1 MALGPVIPIR
11 GTTERALTGSD
22 PARPQPHRCPLRV
35 GGRTFPF
42 HLRPSSPLGC
52 LSRIGCIVV
61 LAVGGVG
68 AYWLYGDRLP
78 SVLSRAASGAASRV
92 TDAATKAS
100 ERLDSNQGARIASEN
115 DAARRAERAKRE
127 RAIVWARLTPAGS
140 AGGESIARL
149 ARRNGPAFVSLRA
162 PELAGVLAT
171 GMSKVL
177 PSSATRPEVAI
188 VDEQVLVR
196 TVVALRDVA
205 GDGALRGL
213 LGVALDG
220 RDTLRMAGTLDLVR
234 PGLAEYRVRELRLK
248 GIDVPPRLIPALVG
262 AMHRAVT
269 ADSLPS
275 DALPI
280 PLPKAVADVRVAN
293 GKVTLY
299 KAVVP

>member
-1 MALGPVIPIR
+1 M
-11 GTTERALTGSD
+11 
-22 PARPQPHRCPLRV
+22 
-35 GGRTFPF
+35 
-42 HLRPSSPLGC
+42 GC

-92 TDAATKAS
+92 TDAATQAS

-115 DAARRAERAKRE
+115 GAARRAERTKRE
-127 RAIVWARLTPAGS
+127 QAIVWARLAPAGS
-140 AGGESIARL
+140 AGRESIARL
-149 ARRNGPAFVSLRA
+149 SRRNGPAFVSLRA
-162 PELAGVLAT
+162 PDLAGVLAT
-171 GMSKVL
+171 GMSKLL
-177 PSSATRPEVAI
+177 PASATRPEVAI

-196 TVVALRDVA
+196 TVVELRDVA

-234 PGLAEYRVRELRLK
+234 PGLAEYRVRELRIK

>member
-1 MALGPVIPIR
+1 M
-11 GTTERALTGSD
+11 
-22 PARPQPHRCPLRV
+22 
-35 GGRTFPF
+35 
-42 HLRPSSPLGC
+42 
-52 LSRIGCIVV
+52 V

-115 DAARRAERAKRE
+115 DAARRAERAKLE
-127 RAIVWARLTPAGS
+127 RSIVWARLTTGGTAGRE
-140 AGGESIARL
+140 AVARL
-149 ARRNGPAFVSLRA
+149 KRRNGPAYVSLRA
-162 PELAGVLAT
+162 PELAGLLAA
-171 GMSKVL
+171 GVSKAL
-177 PSSATRPEVAI
+177 PSTASRPEIAI
-188 VDEQVLVR
+188 VDEQLLVR
-196 TVVALRDVA
+196 SVVALRDVA

-213 LGVALDG
+213 LGIALEG

-234 PGLAEYRVRELRLK
+234 PGLAEYRVRELRIK
-248 GIDVPPRLIPALVG
+248 GIDVPPRLIPSLLDAMRRSANAG
-262 AMHRAVT
+262 AD

-299 KAVVP
+299 KAVAP

>member
-1 MALGPVIPIR
+1 MSG
-11 GTTERALTGSD
+11 GTRHD
-22 PARPQPHRCPLRV
+22 RCRSGV

-42 HLRPSSPLGC
+42 HLRPTYPLGC
-52 LSRIGCIVV
+52 LSRIGCLVV

-78 SVLSRAASGAASRV
+78 TVLSRAATGAASRV

-115 DAARRAERAKRE
+115 DAARRAERTKLE
-127 RAIVWARLTPAGS
+127 QSIVWARLSPGGTAGRE
-140 AGGESIARL
+140 AVARL
-149 ARRNGPAFVSLRA
+149 SRRNGPAYVSLRA
-162 PELAGVLAT
+162 PELAGLLAA

-177 PSSATRPEVAI
+177 PASATRPEVAI
-188 VDEQVLVR
+188 VDEQLLVR
-196 TVVALRDVA
+196 TVVELRDVA

-213 LGVALDG
+213 LGMALDG

-234 PGLAEYRVRELRLK
+234 PGLAEYRVRELRIK
-248 GIDVPPRLIPALVG
+248 GIDVPPRLIPSLID

-293 GKVTLY
+293 GKLTLY

>member
-1 MALGPVIPIR
+1 MGWPYLPV
-11 GTTERALTGSD
+11 S
-22 PARPQPHRCPLRV
+22 
-35 GGRTFPF
+35 
-42 HLRPSSPLGC
+42 PSTLAPLGC

-61 LAVGGVG
+61 LAVGGAA

-92 TDAATKAS
+92 TDAATTAS

-115 DAARRAERAKRE
+115 EAARRAERAKLE
-127 RAIVWARLTPAGS
+127 QSIVWARLAPGGTAGRE
-140 AGGESIARL
+140 AMARL
-149 ARRNGPAFVSLRA
+149 SRRNGPAYVSLRA

-171 GMSKVL
+171 GMAKVL
-177 PSSATRPEVAI
+177 PPSATRPEVAI
-188 VDEQVLVR
+188 VDEQVLMR
-196 TVVALRDVA
+196 TVVELRDVA
-205 GDGALRGL
+205 GDGALGGL

-234 PGLAEYRVRELRLK
+234 PGLAEYRVRELRMA
-248 GIDVPPRLIPALVG
+248 GIAVPPRLIPSVLG
-262 AMHRAVT
+262 AIRRAAAAT
-269 ADSLPS
+269 ADSLPA

-280 PLPKAVADVRVAN
+280 RLPTAVADVRVAN

>member
-1 MALGPVIPIR
+1 M
-11 GTTERALTGSD
+11 
-22 PARPQPHRCPLRV
+22 
-35 GGRTFPF
+35 
-42 HLRPSSPLGC
+42 
-52 LSRIGCIVV
+52 V

-100 ERLDSNQGARIASEN
+100 ERLDSSQGARIASEN
-115 DAARRAERAKRE
+115 DAARRAERVKLE
-127 RAIVWARLTPAGS
+127 QSIVWARLSPGGTAGRQ
-140 AGGESIARL
+140 AIARL
-149 ARRNGPAFVSLRA
+149 SRRSGPAYVSLRA
-162 PELAGVLAT
+162 PELAGLLAA
-171 GMSKVL
+171 GVSKAL
-177 PSSATRPEVAI
+177 PSSASRPDIAI
-188 VDEQVLVR
+188 VDEQLLVR
-196 TVVALRDVA
+196 SVVALRDVA
-205 GDGALRGL
+205 GDGALL
-213 LGVALDG
+213 ELVGVALEG

-234 PGLAEYRVRELRLK
+234 PGLAEYRVRELRIK
-248 GIDVPPRLIPALVG
+248 GIDVPPRLIPSLLD
-262 AMHRAVT
+262 AMRRTANAD

>member
-1 MALGPVIPIR
+1 MSRGPVIPVR
-11 GTTERALTGSD
+11 GTERASVSGGTRHD
-22 PARPQPHRCPLRV
+22 RCRSGV

-42 HLRPSSPLGC
+42 HLRPTYPLGC
-52 LSRIGCIVV
+52 LSRIGCLVV

-78 SVLSRAASGAASRV
+78 TVLSRAATGAASRV

-115 DAARRAERAKRE
+115 DAARRAERTKLE
-127 RAIVWARLTPAGS
+127 QSIVWARLSPGGTAGRE
-140 AGGESIARL
+140 AVARL
-149 ARRNGPAFVSLRA
+149 SRRNGPAYVSLRA
-162 PELAGVLAT
+162 PELAGLLAA

-177 PSSATRPEVAI
+177 PASATRPEVAI
-188 VDEQVLVR
+188 VDEQLLVR
-196 TVVALRDVA
+196 TVVELRDVA

-213 LGVALDG
+213 LGMALDG

-234 PGLAEYRVRELRLK
+234 PGLAEYRVRELRIK
-248 GIDVPPRLIPALVG
+248 GIDVPPRLIPSLID

>member
-1 MALGPVIPIR
+1 
-11 GTTERALTGSD
+11 
-22 PARPQPHRCPLRV
+22 
-35 GGRTFPF
+35 
-42 HLRPSSPLGC
+42 
-52 LSRIGCIVV
+52 VV

-92 TDAATKAS
+92 TEAATQAS
-100 ERLDSNQGARIASEN
+100 ERLDSSQGARIASEN
-115 DAARRAERAKRE
+115 DAARRAERAKLE
-127 RAIVWARLTPAGS
+127 RSIVWARLSPGGTAGRE
-140 AGGESIARL
+140 AIARL
-149 ARRNGPAFVSLRA
+149 SRRKGPAYVSLRA
-162 PELAGVLAT
+162 PELAGLLAA

-177 PSSATRPEVAI
+177 PASATRPEVAI

-213 LGVALDG
+213 LGMALDG

-234 PGLAEYRVRELRLK
+234 PGLAEYRVRELRIK
-248 GIDVPPRLIPALVG
+248 GIDVPPRLIPSLIN
-262 AMHRAVT
+262 AMHRAIT
-269 ADSLPS
+269 ADSLPA

-299 KAVVP
+299 RAVVP